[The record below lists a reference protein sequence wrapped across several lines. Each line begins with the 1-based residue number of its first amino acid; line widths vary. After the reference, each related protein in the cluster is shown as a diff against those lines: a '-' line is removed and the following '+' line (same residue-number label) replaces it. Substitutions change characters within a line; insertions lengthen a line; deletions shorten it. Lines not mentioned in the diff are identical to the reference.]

1 MNTTFDRILGIFR
14 GKAGLGLAM
23 GVAAIALC
31 AGSFWLGRM
40 SVPAPQ
46 VSASDASDMDSYADD
61 AAPQRPAPADNAAA
75 IRAPEHRSHAHANE
89 PEGAAVI
96 AAAIHASGLRYVHRM
111 NSDLRAAPSYASQ
124 VLKKEPKGAQVQLV
138 ALSDKWAEIQDGA
151 VKGWMRASILKD
163 TPPDADSRRKKKSD
177 E

>member
-1 MNTTFDRILGIFR
+1 MSTPFERILSLLR
-14 GKAGLGLAM
+14 GKAGLWLGA
-23 GVAAIALC
+23 GVAAVALS
-31 AGSFWLGRM
+31 AGSFWLGRA

-46 VSASDASDMDSYADD
+46 TVADDADSYADD
-61 AAPQRPAPADNAAA
+61 SAAPHPASQTDNASAAPAR
-75 IRAPEHRSHAHANE
+75 RAYPHPNE

-96 AAAIHASGLRYVHRM
+96 AAATKASGLRYVHRM
-111 NSDLRAAPSYASQ
+111 NSDLRAEPSYESQ
-124 VLKKEPKGAQVQLV
+124 VLKKEPKGAEVQLV

-163 TPPDADSRRKKKSD
+163 TPPDADSGRKKKSD